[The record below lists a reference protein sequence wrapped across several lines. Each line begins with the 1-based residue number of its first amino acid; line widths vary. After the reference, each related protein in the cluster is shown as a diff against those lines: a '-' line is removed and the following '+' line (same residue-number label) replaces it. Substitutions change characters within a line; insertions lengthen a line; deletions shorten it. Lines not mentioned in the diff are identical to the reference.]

1 MIIGGPV
8 KSLDGALPFHRC
20 VPGLIPGVC
29 RQDGSD
35 CQIGQGGVLRVWY
48 ACGFF
53 HQYRIHIL
61 PKEGAYRQCT
71 SARCVLCE
79 SLYPIH
85 VWYVCK
91 YSWILSGKQKK
102 NVTIVSIIYVCLV
115 WRIRSCVGILDTTCL
130 YGSLLHPL
138 HTQNE
143 YHNEIFALKYV
154 F

>member
-102 NVTIVSIIYVCLV
+102 KCDDCFHYLCMLSLKNKKLCRNPWHYLLV
-115 WRIRSCVGILDTTCL
+115 WFITAPITYTEWIPQWNICT
-130 YGSLLHPL
+130 
-138 HTQNE
+138 
-143 YHNEIFALKYV
+143 
-154 F
+154 